1 MLFRTFL
8 ALLFLCKVALFAQS
22 DDTQSSEEIIK
33 TLSNKVWKLQ
43 KDNRLLKSGIT
54 RLSKHLESNTNL
66 TDSLRKETEKL
77 MRQLSENTTGLD
89 SKINNNEEMSNL
101 QFQDIRRLV
110 HHKTMLGFTGISM
123 VLLVSA
129 LLYWL
134 IHRKRYTD
142 KNDVLE
148 QVRQTRADIEEELLK
163 EFQKQTSLI
172 ETQISLINDSKP
184 QQDRHVSVEPDHK
197 LALKVADEITRIE
210 GNLMLMD
217 PKTRGLKQLQ
227 QSMVKLKDN
236 LEANGYKIPE
246 LLGINY
252 HIGLNLTVTNH
263 LQDDTLSKGLEI
275 ISKVIKPQ
283 VNYNEIM
290 IQSAQVVVSQGV

>member
-110 HHKTMLGFTGISM
+110 YHKTMLGFTAISM

-163 EFQKQTSLI
+163 
-172 ETQISLINDSKP
+172 
-184 QQDRHVSVEPDHK
+184 
-197 LALKVADEITRIE
+197 IT
-210 GNLMLMD
+210 N
-217 PKTRGLKQLQ
+217 
-227 QSMVKLKDN
+227 
-236 LEANGYKIPE
+236 
-246 LLGINY
+246 
-252 HIGLNLTVTNH
+252 
-263 LQDDTLSKGLEI
+263 
-275 ISKVIKPQ
+275 
-283 VNYNEIM
+283 
-290 IQSAQVVVSQGV
+290 